1 MTAAVRMQWHF
12 EDQHFAGEGTIGI
25 LHLRGYLGEENIEQL
40 DGAVD
45 WALTR
50 SNGPIVIDLT
60 DLLGLGDNGKDR
72 LWDAAQRI
80 LARGRL
86 VSICRPPKLGD
97 LPTLATQT
105 VRQPAEIA
113 VNDDLTAALM
123 AVTRLDAGAP
133 ARPVIQEQG
142 P

>member
-25 LHLRGYLGEENIEQL
+25 LHLRGYLGEENLEQL

-50 SNGPIVIDLT
+50 SSGPIVIDLT
-60 DLLGLGDNGKDR
+60 HLLGLGDTGKSR
-72 LWDAAQRI
+72 LRDAAHRI
-80 LARGRL
+80 LTRGRL

-97 LPTLATQT
+97 LPALPAQT
-105 VRQPAEIA
+105 ARQSTGIA
-113 VNDDLTAALM
+113 VNDDLTAALR
-123 AVTRLDAGAP
+123 AVTSLDAGAP
-133 ARPVIQEQG
+133 PHPLIQEPG